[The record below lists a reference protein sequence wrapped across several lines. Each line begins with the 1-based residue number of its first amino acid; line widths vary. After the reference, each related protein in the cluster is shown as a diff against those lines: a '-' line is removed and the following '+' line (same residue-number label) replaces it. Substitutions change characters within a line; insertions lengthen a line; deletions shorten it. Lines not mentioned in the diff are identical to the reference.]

1 MPESDIQERLAS
13 LLLRVV
19 KWRREVAGCRECSG
33 TWRHFYSLAVG
44 KWLAG
49 QTRVRAQLGHSLVV
63 QTWAQ
68 HESSGGP
75 GFVTCTEGSR
85 KPRLSAEPRA
95 VTVPSSGAVVARG
108 EVGARLAGT
117 WAVQLRKQFE
127 GPC

>member
-49 QTRVRAQLGHSLVV
+49 QTRVRAQLG
-63 QTWAQ
+63 A
-68 HESSGGP
+68 GGP